1 MHPEDIKAELR
12 KKGSSQTK
20 VANALEVNR
29 TTVHMVIYGGCK
41 SERIAKAI
49 AEIIGKDRSEI
60 WPGRYDT
67 PEVRLLKAA

>member
-20 VANALEVNR
+20 VAVSLGVNR
-29 TTVHMVIYGGCK
+29 TTVHMVIYGGTK

-49 AEIIGKDRSEI
+49 ADVIGKDRSEI
-60 WPGRYDT
+60 WPGRYDA
-67 PEVRLLKAA
+67 PAVRLAKAA